1 MGRSGWKAGEGDV
14 KVLVVE
20 DNERTLA
27 AIIEELV
34 AAGYLVSWARNGQEA
49 LEKAFHQPLD
59 LIITDDEM
67 PVMNGGELI
76 KMVRER
82 HPRLPIILMPG
93 GYQALEGMER
103 IERLWLLPKPFTFE
117 ALRSSMEE
125 ALREEGQAR
134 SV

>member
-1 MGRSGWKAGEGDV
+1 MERSGWKAGKGDV

-20 DNERTLA
+20 DNERTLR

-34 AAGYLVSWARNGQEA
+34 GAGYLVAWARNVQEA
-49 LEKAFHQPLD
+49 LEKAFHLPLD
-59 LIITDDEM
+59 LIITDYEM
-67 PVMNGGELI
+67 PVMDGGELI

-82 HPRLPIILMPG
+82 HPRLPIILLPG
-93 GYQALEGMER
+93 DHQAPEEMER
-103 IERLWLLPKPFTFE
+103 IEHLWLLPKPFTFE
-117 ALRSSMEE
+117 ALHSIMEE